1 MYLWLKGGILYRT
14 QNILPTQNIL
24 LIQNILLTQ
33 NIVLTQSIPLTQNIP
48 FTQNIL
54 LTQNMTLIQNIL
66 LNQKPNMIC
75 AEEHIEKIIFKEE
88 ERNDSFGRKR
98 RINWKRTL
106 VWLRLVEHL
115 VLHKQKDSLVKSF

>member
-33 NIVLTQSIPLTQNIP
+33 NIVLTQSIPL
-48 FTQNIL
+48 TQNIL

-98 RINWKRTL
+98 RINWKESIGM
-106 VWLRLVEHL
+106 VETGGTF
-115 VLHKQKDSLVKSF
+115 SLTQTKGFPRKKFLFFL